1 MIIVASD
8 NGISNFKTSTS
19 TLSVTIKDVNDN
31 VPLFEQS
38 FYEANL
44 SEDESDGKCFLTVTS
59 ACITFNFKWLLHLL
73 GKSIT
78 SKGNIFIFYTLQIK
92 ASDRDCG
99 ANGTIL
105 YSIEKANTDIFE
117 INSSSGKLCLKNS
130 GQGN

>member
-44 SEDESDGKCFLTVTS
+44 SEDESDGKCFLT
-59 ACITFNFKWLLHLL
+59 
-73 GKSIT
+73 
-78 SKGNIFIFYTLQIK
+78 IK

-105 YSIEKANTDIFE
+105 YSIEKANTEIFE

-130 GQGN
+130 GQGNKILFQGIVGINIFHIIFNQICIII